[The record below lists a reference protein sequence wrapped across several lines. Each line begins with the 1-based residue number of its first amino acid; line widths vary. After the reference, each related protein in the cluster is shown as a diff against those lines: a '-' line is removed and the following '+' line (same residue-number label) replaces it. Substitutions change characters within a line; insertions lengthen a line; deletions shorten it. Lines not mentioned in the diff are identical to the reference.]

1 MTPHSPSLRLAVLAA
16 AVLFGGGAASAPASE
31 VAPRTPRGSQ
41 LQATGS
47 AGPFLAGR
55 LAATEADTGLAAD
68 YLLTALRLDPD
79 NIEILNQAFVA
90 AVLDGR
96 ADALRLARR
105 LPDNPVAGLLLL
117 GSEGLAGRWDR
128 AEARARAQP
137 RQGATAPLIPALTAW
152 TQAARN
158 QTDQALA
165 TLRPQIEQGR
175 FRALNA
181 LHGALIAEQAGRMR
195 EAERLVRIAVADQPD
210 PTLRLA
216 IIGAGILNRAGRTA
230 DANRLLDQVAGNGD
244 EVSLAASEPIRAGIL
259 ASRAVNSPIEG
270 VAEAYV
276 ALAGALRA
284 QGGTEPAMILSRL
297 ALRLRPGFGPSLL
310 LISDALTEEGRHE
323 PALDMLGQ
331 IRADDPLHGVA
342 ALRRAGLLDLLDRP
356 DEAIALLQE
365 QAARFSAMP
374 QPLVR
379 LGDILRRRNRFP
391 EAAAAY
397 DQALGRV
404 ATPGERDW
412 PLFYARGI
420 SRERTGDWPAAEA
433 DLQRALQLAP
443 EQPYVL
449 NYLGYSWA
457 DQGLNLD
464 RARAMLVRA
473 VELRPQDGNI
483 ADSLG
488 WALFRLGD
496 LPGALEWLEKAV
508 ELEPRNATITDHLG
522 DVYWVAGRQREA
534 QFQWRRALTM
544 ELEPDEGARIEAKL
558 LSGLPVNAV
567 PAALRP

>member
-1 MTPHSPSLRLAVLAA
+1 MLAA

-31 VAPRTPRGSQ
+31 VAPRTPRASQ

-152 TQAARN
+152 TQAGRN

-244 EVSLAASEPIRAGIL
+244 EVSLAASEPMRATIL
-259 ASRAVNSPIEG
+259 ANRAVNSPIEG

-443 EQPYVL
+443 EQPDVL
-449 NYLGYSWA
+449 NDLGYSWA

-488 WALFRLGD
+488 WALYRLGD

-544 ELEPDEGARIEAKL
+544 ELEPGEGARIEAKL